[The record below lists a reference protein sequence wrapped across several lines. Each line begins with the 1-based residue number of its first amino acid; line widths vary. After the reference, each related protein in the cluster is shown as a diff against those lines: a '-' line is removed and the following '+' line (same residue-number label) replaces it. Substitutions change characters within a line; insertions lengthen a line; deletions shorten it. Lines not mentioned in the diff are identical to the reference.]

1 MTDYPEPDEP
11 REAALRA
18 AVLDFSA
25 AVVRGGATKEE
36 LVAAMEAVRQI
47 PIDLERMTNALH
59 VPSDA
64 GDYEDTLRAL
74 LERIPDGWGRW
85 IQCGPGWYPILAR
98 LNERLEEFDPGYQ
111 ILQIKEKFGTFAST
125 WGTGITSSG
134 RPPWPRPRPSRRGPA
149 SCVEVPATSGPG
161 TRGYARSVTT
171 APSRRG
177 TRTCPTTRR
186 IRATFEMSQRGEAR
200 PGDQM
205 KSAHLSADISHS
217 AK

>member
-47 PIDLERMTNALH
+47 PIDLERMANALH
-59 VPSDA
+59 VPNDT

-85 IQCGPGWYPILAR
+85 IQCGAGWYPILAR

-111 ILQIKEKFGTFAST
+111 ILQIKEKFGTLRFYLGNGYHQLGKAAVAEAEAESART
-125 WGTGITSSG
+125 CELCG
-134 RPPWPRPRPSRRGPA
+134 
-149 SCVEVPATSGPG
+149 GPG
-161 TRGYARSVTT
+161 YLRTRNSWLRTVCDDCAQSEGYQDL
-171 APSRRG
+171 PDN
-177 TRTCPTTRR
+177 
-186 IRATFEMSQRGEAR
+186 EE
-200 PGDQM
+200 D
-205 KSAHLSADISHS
+205 
-217 AK
+217 

>member
-25 AVVRGGATKEE
+25 AVVGGGATKEE
-36 LVAAMEAVRQI
+36 LVAALEAVRQI

-64 GDYEDTLRAL
+64 GEHEDTLLAL

-98 LNERLEEFDPGYQ
+98 LEEQLNQIDPDYQ
-111 ILQIKEKFGTFAST
+111 VLQIKEKFGTLRFYLAAQYDELGKAAVAEAEAEAART
-125 WGTGITSSG
+125 CELCG
-134 RPPWPRPRPSRRGPA
+134 SRGHLR
-149 SCVEVPATSGPG
+149 
-161 TRGYARSVTT
+161 TRNSWLRTLCDECARSE
-171 APSRRG
+171 G
-177 TRTCPTTRR
+177 Y
-186 IRATFEMSQRGEAR
+186 EAM
-200 PGDQM
+200 PDD
-205 KSAHLSADISHS
+205 AEE
-217 AK
+217 